1 MTGVDS
7 DGVKGDVSLFNQDGN
22 TMIQI
27 EGLILKS
34 VPQPDT
40 GSERGLFSHVVWE
53 SDPSGYSSI
62 SLYPEPEENMMWLN
76 AAEIVALYSF

>member
-22 TMIQI
+22 TIIQI

-34 VPQPDT
+34 VPQPNT
-40 GSERGLFSHVVWE
+40 GSNRDLFSHVV
-53 SDPSGYSSI
+53 
-62 SLYPEPEENMMWLN
+62 
-76 AAEIVALYSF
+76 